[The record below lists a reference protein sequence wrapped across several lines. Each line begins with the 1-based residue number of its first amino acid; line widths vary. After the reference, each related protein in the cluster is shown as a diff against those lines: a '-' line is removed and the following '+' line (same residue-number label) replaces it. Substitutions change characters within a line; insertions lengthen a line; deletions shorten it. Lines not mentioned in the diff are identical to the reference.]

1 MFLSCVCFVVIC
13 ACSYEC
19 YWYSMGCGWIQ
30 GDFIFIFIC
39 YEHSKEKSRFLGNL
53 VLWVISSLHNLVLL
67 VIVWPTLFPWSTL
80 NVKLESMSITIMS
93 KGGKLKPN
101 TSLELYFVNKRNV
114 CAPRPL
120 DVSSARKHACFARE
134 SEASF
139 SRSKIYDLDRSIPPQ
154 QMFDLRLGFRLSW
167 SLLDSYNLCI
177 AFGYYSID
185 INIAIYFNLAFTMY
199 MIQINK
205 YVIATYATIC
215 NFLKP
220 TNQYSKYS
228 KKKGWS
234 WWSKPFP
241 KCF

>member
-120 DVSSARKHACFARE
+120 DVHPSLEARFMTLIA
-134 SEASF
+134 
-139 SRSKIYDLDRSIPPQ
+139 P
-154 QMFDLRLGFRLSW
+154 
-167 SLLDSYNLCI
+167 SLLNKCLIWGLALDSHDHC
-177 AFGYYSID
+177 
-185 INIAIYFNLAFTMY
+185 
-199 MIQINK
+199 
-205 YVIATYATIC
+205 
-215 NFLKP
+215 
-220 TNQYSKYS
+220 
-228 KKKGWS
+228 
-234 WWSKPFP
+234 
-241 KCF
+241 